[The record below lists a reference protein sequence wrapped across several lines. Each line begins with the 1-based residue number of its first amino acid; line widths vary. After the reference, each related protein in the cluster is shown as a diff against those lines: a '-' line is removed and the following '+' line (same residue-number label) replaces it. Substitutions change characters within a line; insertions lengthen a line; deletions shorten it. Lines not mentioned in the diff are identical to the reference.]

1 MDTLQDRIKRVRTEL
16 GASAEEIA
24 QNLIDKGIKIS
35 ARSIYSYELNER
47 QPSTAFLQGLVV
59 ALLSR

>member
-47 QPSTAFLQGLVV
+47 QPSKV
-59 ALLSR
+59 